1 MSFEVRALPAVA
13 RASIAASVLA
23 FTLGAAAQQPAAQA
37 EVAQKAQT
45 LFNNGRAALDRGDVA
60 SACAML
66 SESLALV
73 KRPSTLF
80 NLAQCEAKQG
90 KLRSA
95 AEHMKGAVDTLEPG
109 DERVQI
115 ARAQFAELDKQLP
128 RLALQLAPGTPA
140 DSVVLVDGVALDA
153 ASIGP
158 QIPLD
163 PGEHKLV
170 VRVRGREDSSTAV
183 KLAPG
188 DRRSLILAAGAQLS
202 PTASSAPTAAE
213 APAGGASNTKRT
225 LGWVFGGVGAAGLV
239 AGGITGMMALG
250 KKNEME
256 DNCAGPCNDAARD
269 AADSGRTLALLSTVS
284 FAVGLAG
291 VGVGSYLLLTSP
303 SKEPAAPS
311 VAVAPTTL
319 PRGAGLSI
327 QGSF

>member
-1 MSFEVRALPAVA
+1 MPAVVRGA
-13 RASIAASVLA
+13 IVASVLA
-23 FTLGAAAQQPAAQA
+23 FTLAAAAQQPAAQGDA
-37 EVAQKAQT
+37 AQRAQT
-45 LFNNGRAALDRGDVA
+45 LFNNGRAALDRGDIA
-60 SACAML
+60 GACSML

-73 KRPSTLF
+73 KRPSTLY

-95 AEHMKGAVDTLEPG
+95 AEHMKGALDTLEPG
-109 DERVQI
+109 DPRVPL
-115 ARAQFAELDKQLP
+115 ARAQLAELDQQLP

-140 DSVVLVDGVALDA
+140 GCVVLVDDVQLEA
-153 ASIGP
+153 ASIGT
-158 QIPLD
+158 QMTLD
-163 PGEHKLV
+163 PGEHRLV
-170 VRVRGREDSSTAV
+170 VRVPGREEAATVV

-188 DRRSLILAAGAQLS
+188 DRRSVTLATGAPLPTTSSS
-202 PTASSAPTAAE
+202 PPPAAAAPPE
-213 APAGGASNTKRT
+213 RASNTKRT
-225 LGWVFGGVGAAGLV
+225 LGWVIGGVGAAGLV
-239 AGGITGMMALG
+239 AGGVTGMMALG

-256 DNCAGPCNDAARD
+256 DNCAGACNDAARD

-303 SKEPAAPS
+303 SKEPASPS
-311 VAVAPTTL
+311 VAIAPTTL